1 MEHATQARY
10 LLPILS
16 FNDGEHELVTA
27 FARAAKLFRVRRA
40 EPSEVAHRGSIEA
53 AKRR

>member
-10 LLPILS
+10 LVPILS

-27 FARAAKLFRVRRA
+27 FARAAKLFRVRGMD
-40 EPSEVAHRGSIEA
+40 PSEPARRASNDV
-53 AKRR
+53 AKRK